1 VHDAA
6 VALCQFCGS
15 DMPPYFHFRFHQLSV
30 IGKLT
35 IPEIDTVSQHRQKKA
50 EPQA

>member
-30 IGKLT
+30 IGKYDVINNIGNRYRIAT
-35 IPEIDTVSQHRQKKA
+35 SPEKG
-50 EPQA
+50 